1 MLRNC
6 FKLVNLKGPI
16 TKFHDLMIY
25 DTKDMLQNTRHDVT
39 DFTVDG
45 MVRDTKYLI
54 SRERNITFP

>member
-1 MLRNC
+1 
-6 FKLVNLKGPI
+6 
-16 TKFHDLMIY
+16 MIH